1 MTERI
6 LEALLAAA
14 VNKLMGE
21 EERNINLSLT
31 WPGLQHPSASGSYGQ
46 RCGHSH
52 KLTQVLFQL
61 SQLHIFKFLLYIFFF
76 SPYVCTYVSY
86 LQTR

>member
-6 LEALLAAA
+6 LEASLSAV
-14 VNKLMGE
+14 VNKLTGE
-21 EERNINLSLT
+21 EERHINLSLT

-61 SQLHIFKFLLYIFFF
+61 SQLHILKFLLYIIIF
-76 SPYVCTYVSY
+76 SPCVCTYVSY